1 VIDPACGSGH
11 FLLGAARRMATR
23 VAQIRNPD
31 APDYNAA
38 MRDVVRSSIHGV
50 DRNPMAVELTK
61 VALWIETVEPGKPL
75 GFLDANVRCG
85 DSLLG
90 VFDLAVLEK
99 GVPDAAYK
107 PLTGD
112 DKEAAKL
119 AGKVNRQQRDSKTRD
134 LFGHADAADLA
145 AAKAEVWIDFTT
157 PEATLAALDAL
168 AATETRAAIV
178 CTTGLSPEQEQQ
190 IAAHATRIAIVRS
203 GNFSLGVNLLAAL
216 VEQAAAKLGEDWD
229 IEIHEAHH
237 RRKVDAP
244 SGTAL
249 LLGEAAAKG
258 RGAALA
264 DLRAAPHDGAT
275 GPRRHG
281 AIGFSV
287 TRAGGIVG
295 EHDVRFASEREI
307 LTLSHHALDRAVF
320 ADGALAAALW
330 VAHKPPGL
338 YSMRDVLGL

>member
-1 VIDPACGSGH
+1 MTLSIAIAGAAGQMGRALIRAANDDPRFAITGGTERSGGQ
-11 FLLGAARRMATR
+11 FLGVDLGALAGIAPLFMAT
-23 VAQIRNPD
+23 
-31 APDYNAA
+31 
-38 MRDVVRSSIHGV
+38 
-50 DRNPMAVELTK
+50 
-61 VALWIETVEPGKPL
+61 
-75 GFLDANVRCG
+75 
-85 DSLLG
+85 
-90 VFDLAVLEK
+90 
-99 GVPDAAYK
+99 
-107 PLTGD
+107 
-112 DKEAAKL
+112 
-119 AGKVNRQQRDSKTRD
+119 
-134 LFGHADAADLA
+134 ADAADLA

-178 CTTGLSPEQEQQ
+178 GTTGLSPEQEQQ